1 MSRKGKLLSHDGTGP
16 SRWQEKCWKPFVAAH
31 PERADGFQS
40 ASGIPIDPLYCNDPA
55 EPGPGEFP
63 FTRGIHP
70 SMYRGKL
77 WTMRQYAGY
86 SSPAET
92 NERFRYLLQ
101 QGQTGLSVAFD
112 LPTQIGYDSDDRQ
125 ALGEVGRV
133 GVPINTVDDFDEL
146 LDEIPIDSVSISMTI
161 NSTAP
166 LLLALL
172 LALAKRRGIDPA
184 QLRGTVQN
192 DILKEF
198 IARGTQRYPLQ
209 ASLRLVV
216 DVIEYCIEKVPSF
229 YPISISGYHIRE
241 AGSTAV
247 QEVAFTLANGI
258 TYMEAC
264 RERGLDLVTVGQR
277 LSFFFNSHNQFMEEI
292 AKFRAARRMWAN
304 ICRNRFGIEDDH
316 ACQLRFHTQTGGS
329 TLQAMEPTNN
339 IVRVT
344 IQALAA
350 ILGGTQSLHTNSWD
364 EALSLPSEDAARV
377 ALRTQQII
385 AKESGITDTADPLG
399 GSPFVEELTDRIEA
413 EATAIIEEI
422 DQRGGMLSAIE
433 DGFIRSAIEQSA
445 YEAQLACDSGED
457 RAVGTEEQG
466 EIPEAPFH
474 VDPTIEKARQD
485 QLVRYRSQ
493 RDEQAVDSA
502 LARVEQAAGQEDNL
516 IEVLVEALEA
526 HCTLGEVSDKLA
538 AVFGEVQHHG

>member
-1 MSRKGKLLSHDGTGP
+1 MIRKGKILSHEGTDP
-16 SRWQEKCWKPFVAAH
+16 SRWQEECWKPFVAGH
-31 PERADGFQS
+31 PERAEDFQS
-40 ASGIPIDPLYCNDPA
+40 ASGIPIDPLYFIDPA
-55 EPGPGEFP
+55 DPGPGEFP

-92 NERFRYLLQ
+92 NARFRYLLQ
-101 QGQTGLSVAFD
+101 QGQTGISVAFD
-112 LPTQIGYDSDDRQ
+112 LPTQIGFDSDDRQ
-125 ALGEVGRV
+125 AHGEVGRV

-166 LLLALL
+166 LLLALIV
-172 LALAKRRGIDPA
+172 ALARRREIDPA
-184 QLRGTVQN
+184 RLRGTVQN

-198 IARGTQRYPLQ
+198 IARGTQRYPLE
-209 ASLRLVV
+209 ASLKLVV
-216 DVIEYCIEKVPSF
+216 DVIEYCIEEVTSF

-241 AGSTAV
+241 AGSTAI

-264 RERGLDLVTVGQR
+264 RDRGLDLVAVGQR

-292 AKFRAARRMWAN
+292 AKFRAARRMWAD
-304 ICRNRFGIEDDH
+304 ICRNRFGIDDDR

-329 TLQAMEPTNN
+329 TLQAMEPANN

-350 ILGGTQSLHTNSWD
+350 VLGGTQSLHTNSWD
-364 EALSLPSEDAARV
+364 EALSLPSEEAARL

-385 AKESGITDTADPLG
+385 AEESGVTDTADPLG
-399 GSPFVEELTDRIEA
+399 GSPFIEELTDRIEA
-413 EATAIIEEI
+413 EASAIIEEI
-422 DQRGGMLSAIE
+422 DNRGGMLSSIK
-433 DGFIRSAIEQSA
+433 DGFIRNAIEQSA
-445 YEAQLACDSGED
+445 YESQLASDSGEI
-457 RAVGTEEQG
+457 RAVGTDQEG
-466 EIPEAPFH
+466 EIPEAPFQ
-474 VDPTIEKARQD
+474 VDATIEKTRHD
-485 QLVRYRSQ
+485 QLTHYRSQ
-493 RDEQAVDSA
+493 RDAQTAESA
-502 LARVEQAAGQEDNL
+502 LTRVEETARQGNNL
-516 IEVLVEALEA
+516 IEVMVEALEA
-526 HCTLGEVSDKLA
+526 KCTLGEVSATLA
-538 AVFGEVQHHG
+538 AVFGEVQDHG

>member
-1 MSRKGKLLSHDGTGP
+1 MIRKGKILSHDGTDP
-16 SRWQEKCWKPFVAAH
+16 SRWQEECWKPFVAGH
-31 PERADGFQS
+31 PERAEDFQS
-40 ASGIPIDPLYCNDPA
+40 ASGIPIDPLYFIDPA
-55 EPGPGEFP
+55 DPGPGEFP

-77 WTMRQYAGY
+77 WTMRQYAGF

-92 NERFRYLLQ
+92 NVRFRYLLQ
-101 QGQTGLSVAFD
+101 QGQTGISVAFD
-112 LPTQIGYDSDDRQ
+112 LPTQIGFDSDDRQ
-125 ALGEVGRV
+125 ARGEVGRV
-133 GVPINTVDDFDEL
+133 GVPINTLDDFDEL

-172 LALAKRRGIDPA
+172 VALARRREIDPA
-184 QLRGTVQN
+184 RLRGTVQN

-198 IARGTQRYPLQ
+198 IARGTQRYPLE
-209 ASLRLVV
+209 ASLKLVV
-216 DVIEYCIEKVPSF
+216 DVIEYCIEELTSF

-241 AGSTAV
+241 AGSTAI

-264 RERGLDLVTVGQR
+264 RDRGLDLVAVGQR

-292 AKFRAARRMWAN
+292 AKFRAARRMWAD
-304 ICRNRFGIEDDH
+304 ICRNRFGIEDDR

-329 TLQAMEPTNN
+329 TLQAMEPANN

-364 EALSLPSEDAARV
+364 EALSLPSEDAARL

-385 AKESGITDTADPLG
+385 AMESGVTDTADPLG
-399 GSPFVEELTDRIEA
+399 GSPFIEELTDRIEA
-413 EATAIIEEI
+413 EASAIIEEI
-422 DQRGGMLSAIE
+422 DNRGGTLSAIK
-433 DGFIRSAIEQSA
+433 DGFIRNAIEQSA
-445 YEAQLACDSGED
+445 YESQLASDSGET
-457 RAVGTEEQG
+457 RAVGTDQGG
-466 EIPEAPFH
+466 EIPEAPFQ
-474 VDPTIEKARQD
+474 VDATIEETRHDQLAHYRLERDARTAEAALMRVEETARQ
-485 QLVRYRSQ
+485 
-493 RDEQAVDSA
+493 
-502 LARVEQAAGQEDNL
+502 GGNL
-516 IEVLVEALEA
+516 ISVMVEALEA
-526 HCTLGEVSDKLA
+526 NCTLGEVSATLA
-538 AVFGEVQHHG
+538 AVFGEVQDHG

>member
-1 MSRKGKLLSHDGTGP
+1 MIRKGKILSHEGTDP
-16 SRWQEKCWKPFVAAH
+16 SRWQEECWKPFVAGP
-31 PERADGFQS
+31 PERAEDFQS
-40 ASGIPIDPLYCNDPA
+40 ASGIPIDPLYFIDPA
-55 EPGPGEFP
+55 DPGPGEFP

-92 NERFRYLLQ
+92 NARFRYLLQ
-101 QGQTGLSVAFD
+101 QGQTGISVAFD
-112 LPTQIGYDSDDRQ
+112 LPTQIGFDSDDRQ
-125 ALGEVGRV
+125 AHGEVGRV

-166 LLLALL
+166 LLLALIV
-172 LALAKRRGIDPA
+172 ALARRREIDPA
-184 QLRGTVQN
+184 RLRGTVQN

-198 IARGTQRYPLQ
+198 IARGTQRYPLE
-209 ASLRLVV
+209 ASLKLVV
-216 DVIEYCIEKVPSF
+216 DVIEYCIEEVTSF

-241 AGSTAV
+241 AGSTAI

-264 RERGLDLVTVGQR
+264 RDRGLDLVAVGQR

-292 AKFRAARRMWAN
+292 AKFRAARRMWAD
-304 ICRNRFGIEDDH
+304 ICRNRFGIDDDR

-329 TLQAMEPTNN
+329 TLQAMEPANN

-350 ILGGTQSLHTNSWD
+350 VLGGTQSLHTNSWD
-364 EALSLPSEDAARV
+364 EALSLPSEEAARL

-385 AKESGITDTADPLG
+385 AEESGVTDTADPLG
-399 GSPFVEELTDRIEA
+399 GSPFIEELTDRIEA
-413 EATAIIEEI
+413 EASAIIEEI
-422 DQRGGMLSAIE
+422 DNRGGMLSSIK
-433 DGFIRSAIEQSA
+433 DGFIRNAIEQSA
-445 YEAQLACDSGED
+445 YESQLASDSGEI
-457 RAVGTEEQG
+457 RAVGTDQEG
-466 EIPEAPFH
+466 EIPEAPFQ
-474 VDPTIEKARQD
+474 VDATIEKTRHD
-485 QLVRYRSQ
+485 QLTHYRSQ
-493 RDEQAVDSA
+493 RDAQTAESA
-502 LARVEQAAGQEDNL
+502 LTRVEETARQGNNL
-516 IEVLVEALEA
+516 IEVMVEALE
-526 HCTLGEVSDKLA
+526 
-538 AVFGEVQHHG
+538 

>member
-1 MSRKGKLLSHDGTGP
+1 MIRKGKILSHDGTDP
-16 SRWQEKCWKPFVAAH
+16 SRWQEECWKPFVAGH
-31 PERADGFQS
+31 PERAEDFQS
-40 ASGIPIDPLYCNDPA
+40 ASGIPIDPLYFIDPA
-55 EPGPGEFP
+55 DPGPGEFP

-77 WTMRQYAGY
+77 WTMRQYAGF

-92 NERFRYLLQ
+92 NVRFRYLLQ
-101 QGQTGLSVAFD
+101 QGQTGISVAFD
-112 LPTQIGYDSDDRQ
+112 LPTQIGFDSDDRQ
-125 ALGEVGRV
+125 ARGEVGRV
-133 GVPINTVDDFDEL
+133 GVPINTLDDFDEL

-172 LALAKRRGIDPA
+172 VALARRREIDPA
-184 QLRGTVQN
+184 RLRGTVQN

-198 IARGTQRYPLQ
+198 IARGTQRYPLE
-209 ASLRLVV
+209 ASLKLVV
-216 DVIEYCIEKVPSF
+216 DVIEYCIEELTSF

-241 AGSTAV
+241 AGSTAI

-264 RERGLDLVTVGQR
+264 RDRGLDLVAVGQR

-292 AKFRAARRMWAN
+292 AKFRAARRMWAD
-304 ICRNRFGIEDDH
+304 ICRNRFGIEDDR

-329 TLQAMEPTNN
+329 TLQAMEPDNN

-364 EALSLPSEDAARV
+364 EALSLPSEDAARL

-385 AKESGITDTADPLG
+385 AMESGVTDTADPLG
-399 GSPFVEELTDRIEA
+399 GSPFIEELTDRIEA
-413 EATAIIEEI
+413 EAAAIIEEI
-422 DQRGGMLSAIE
+422 DNRGGTLSAIK
-433 DGFIRSAIEQSA
+433 DGFIRNAIEQSA
-445 YEAQLACDSGED
+445 YESQLASDSGET
-457 RAVGTEEQG
+457 RAVGTDQGG
-466 EIPEAPFH
+466 EIPEAPFQ
-474 VDPTIEKARQD
+474 VDATIEETRHDQLAHYRLERDARTAEAALMRVEETARQ
-485 QLVRYRSQ
+485 
-493 RDEQAVDSA
+493 
-502 LARVEQAAGQEDNL
+502 GGNL
-516 IEVLVEALEA
+516 ISVMVEALEA
-526 HCTLGEVSDKLA
+526 NCTLGEVSATLA
-538 AVFGEVQHHG
+538 AVFGEVQDHG

>member
-1 MSRKGKLLSHDGTGP
+1 MSHDGTDP
-16 SRWQEKCWKPFVAAH
+16 SRWQEECWKPFVAGH
-31 PERADGFQS
+31 PERAEDFQS
-40 ASGIPIDPLYCNDPA
+40 ASGIPIDPLYFIDPA
-55 EPGPGEFP
+55 DPGPGEFP

-92 NERFRYLLQ
+92 NARFRYLLQ
-101 QGQTGLSVAFD
+101 QGQTGISVAFD
-112 LPTQIGYDSDDRQ
+112 LPTQIGFDSDDRQ
-125 ALGEVGRV
+125 ARGEVGRV
-133 GVPINTVDDFDEL
+133 GVPINTLDDFDEL

-172 LALAKRRGIDPA
+172 VALARRREIDPA
-184 QLRGTVQN
+184 RLRGTVQN

-198 IARGTQRYPLQ
+198 IARGTQRYPLE
-209 ASLRLVV
+209 ASLKLVV
-216 DVIEYCIEKVPSF
+216 DVIEYCIEELTSF

-241 AGSTAV
+241 AGSTAI

-264 RERGLDLVTVGQR
+264 RDRGLDLVAVGQR

-292 AKFRAARRMWAN
+292 AKFRAARRMWAD
-304 ICRNRFGIEDDH
+304 ICRNRFGIEDDR

-329 TLQAMEPTNN
+329 TLQAMEPDNN

-364 EALSLPSEDAARV
+364 EALSLPSEDAARL

-385 AKESGITDTADPLG
+385 AMESGVTDTADPLG
-399 GSPFVEELTDRIEA
+399 GSPFIEELTDRIEA
-413 EATAIIEEI
+413 EASAIIEEI
-422 DQRGGMLSAIE
+422 DNRGGTLSAIK
-433 DGFIRSAIEQSA
+433 DGFIRNAIEQSA
-445 YEAQLACDSGED
+445 YESQLASDSGET
-457 RAVGTEEQG
+457 RAVGTDQGG
-466 EIPEAPFH
+466 EIPEAPFQ
-474 VDPTIEKARQD
+474 VDATIEETRHDRLAHYRSERDARTAEAALMRVEETARQ
-485 QLVRYRSQ
+485 
-493 RDEQAVDSA
+493 
-502 LARVEQAAGQEDNL
+502 GGNL
-516 IEVLVEALEA
+516 ISVMVEALEA
-526 HCTLGEVSDKLA
+526 NCTLGEVSATLA
-538 AVFGEVQHHG
+538 AVFGEVQDHG